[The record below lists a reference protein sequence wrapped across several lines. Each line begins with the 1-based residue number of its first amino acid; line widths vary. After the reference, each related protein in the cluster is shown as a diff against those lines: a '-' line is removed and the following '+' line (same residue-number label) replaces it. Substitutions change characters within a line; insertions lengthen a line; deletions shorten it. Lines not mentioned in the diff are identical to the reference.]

1 MVSAVNSKHRS
12 APSGHSRSAAD
23 HRNLFVVCWRQWQ
36 TEQALRRRGIGF
48 RTTDPAEARRAY
60 SEMTSEE
67 FAAINGRQAWA
78 NRRTIARSLA
88 GLLPVRPLFALDLGC
103 GIGESTRVLASL
115 LPAGSRL
122 LGIEFA
128 PPLAELSRGRTY
140 RGPDG
145 RPANVQFVVGS
156 VTETFRDERGER
168 IETGSVDLVNAS
180 GIIGHHL
187 APPDAERAGE
197 EVARVLRSGGIA
209 ALDVGP
215 RLRAAELTEV
225 MRELGFSRIRRTR
238 SNPFD
243 RTGQVVFRKDE

>member
-1 MVSAVNSKHRS
+1 MVLAVKPQSPS
-12 APSGHSRSAAD
+12 APCAPTHIATDRQS
-23 HRNLFVVCWRQWQ
+23 LLVVCWRQWQ

-78 NRRTIARSLA
+78 NRRTIVRSLR
-88 GLLPVRPLFALDLGC
+88 GLLPARPVFAIDLGC
-103 GIGESTRVLASL
+103 GIGESTRVLAAL

-122 LGIEFA
+122 VGVEFA
-128 PPLAELSRGRTY
+128 APLAELSRARSY
-140 RGPDG
+140 RGSDG
-145 RPANVQFVVGS
+145 RPADVRIVVGS
-156 VTETFRDERGER
+156 VTETFRDDRGER
-168 IETGSVDLVNAS
+168 IPTGSVDVVNAS

-187 APPDAERAGE
+187 APPEAERACE
-197 EVARVLRSGGIA
+197 EVARVLRPGGIA

-215 RLRAAELTEV
+215 KLRDADLTAV
-225 MRELGFSRIRRTR
+225 MREMGFGRVRRTR

-243 RTGQVVFRKDE
+243 RTGQVVFRKGG